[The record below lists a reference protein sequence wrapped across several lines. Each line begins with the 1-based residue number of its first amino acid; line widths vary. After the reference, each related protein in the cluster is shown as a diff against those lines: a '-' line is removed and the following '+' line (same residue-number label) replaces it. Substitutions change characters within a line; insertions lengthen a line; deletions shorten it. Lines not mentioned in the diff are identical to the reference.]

1 MPEQRSQASQLN
13 DRLCEVAAVATPQV
27 AYAFVTKKL
36 PALHTFDRAGSDA
49 GTRRATKSPWSRGS
63 CLSEK
68 VSIREKRFRKPSTPL
83 ERGPLGP
90 AGVAPLEAE

>member
-13 DRLCEVAAVATPQV
+13 DLLFEVAAVATPHV

-49 GTRRATKSPWSRGS
+49 GTRRAMKSPLSRRA

-68 VSIREKRFRKPSTPL
+68 VSIREKRFRNPYTPL
-83 ERGPLGP
+83 ERGPL
-90 AGVAPLEAE
+90 